1 MTSFEKLLELVE
13 AIREDNEK
21 FFSKDNNSA
30 GTRLRKGLQEIKKQ
44 ANLIRT
50 EVTEKKKA

>member
-13 AIREDNEK
+13 LIREDNEK